1 MTIRV
6 VIDPGVFISAVLVKG
21 SVPDRILESWKGGRL
36 ELIVSER
43 LIHELSDVI
52 RRPKFEDR
60 IADDEATQLLELLA
74 DAAVYADPP
83 AGTQL
88 TDDADDDYLAALALS
103 AGATHLVTGDHA
115 LQRWQS
121 DDVAVVSP
129 REFLGYLEE
138 S

>member
-1 MTIRV
+1 LTIRV

-21 SVPDRILESWKGGRL
+21 GFPDQIVQAWKLGRF
-36 ELIVSER
+36 ELIVSEG
-43 LIHELSDVI
+43 LIDELSGVI
-52 RRPKFEDR
+52 RRPKFINR
-60 IADDEATQLLELLA
+60 IADDEAAQLLELLT
-74 DAAVYADPP
+74 DATLCADPP
-83 AGTQL
+83 LGAPL

-121 DDVAVVSP
+121 DDVAAVSP
-129 REFLGYLEE
+129 REFLEYLEE